1 MSRNVTLRVPTLA
14 PESVR
19 GGLATGVVLAGLV
32 VAYVLGG
39 AGGGGS
45 VRAAADTPAAA
56 DRSTMTLTGTG
67 RATSVPDELSFSLGV
82 AVTRPDLETALD
94 EANRTMA
101 RVLDSLTAYGV
112 RRTDVETTGLSMD
125 PVYDYHPYSEPTI
138 RGYRVSQHANVLVKE
153 LRQGGRA
160 VSAAVDAGGN
170 AVRVSDLRLRVGDTD
185 AMMRR
190 ARDAAVA
197 EATAKAEQYAA
208 ATGQELGA
216 VVTLREISQ
225 GPRRLIVHPQAG
237 YLRGAMDSAAMP
249 LPIRAGHEDLRVTVQ
264 VVWEIS

>member
-1 MSRNVTLRVPTLA
+1 MSRSVTLRVPTMA
-14 PESVR
+14 SESVH
-19 GGLATGVVLAGLV
+19 GALATGVVLAGLV

-39 AGGGGS
+39 AGGGAS

-67 RATSVPDELSFSLGV
+67 KATSVPDQLSFSLGV

-94 EANRTMA
+94 EANRVME
-101 RVLDSLTAYGV
+101 RVLDSLTPYGV
-112 RRTDVETTGLSMD
+112 RRADVETTGLSMD
-125 PVYDYHPYSEPTI
+125 PIYDYHPYSEPTI
-138 RGYRVSQHANVLVKE
+138 RGYRVSERATVLVKE

-170 AVRVSDLRLRVGDTD
+170 AVRISNLQLRVGDTD
-185 AMMRR
+185 AMMDR

-216 VVTLREISQ
+216 VVTLREIRET
-225 GPRRLIVHPQAG
+225 PRRLVTHSYAQE
-237 YLRGAMDSAAMP
+237 LRGTKDAALAA
-249 LPIRAGHEDLRVTVQ
+249 LPIRAGHQDLRVTVQ

>member
-1 MSRNVTLRVPTLA
+1 MSRSVTLRVPTMA

-32 VAYVLGG
+32 VAYLLGG
-39 AGGGGS
+39 AGGGAS
-45 VRAAADTPAAA
+45 VQAAADAPAAA

-67 RATSVPDELSFSLGV
+67 KATSVPDQLSFSLGV
-82 AVTRPDLETALD
+82 AVTRPELETALD
-94 EANRTMA
+94 EANRIME

-112 RRTDVETTGLSMD
+112 RRGDVETTGLSMD

-138 RGYRVSQHANVLVKE
+138 RGYRVSQHATVLVKE

-160 VSAAVDAGGN
+160 VSAAVGAGGN
-170 AVRVSDLRLRVGDTD
+170 AVRISDLRLRVGDTD
-185 AMMRR
+185 AMMKR

-197 EATAKAEQYAA
+197 EATAKAKQYAA

-216 VVTLREISQ
+216 VVTLREISES
-225 GPRRLIVHPQAG
+225 PRRLVSHTYARELQG
-237 YLRGAMDSAAMP
+237 GKDAALAA